1 MVRNTQTPFLQEAF
15 LFLNRQRASS
25 TALKNELSDYRHP
38 WIELLF
44 LFPRNGH
51 FQWSLLQRNF
61 SWILPEEMNI
71 SNVSLSSHNL
81 LSYTLR
87 IDPSNLITFPQ
98 KSLQF
103 ANPAWRNK
111 LLQYIHTLFY
121 NELALSCCPNK
132 EEWIPPMKVPWIVV
146 TSHPYIQPN
155 DLTQLAPSL
164 RVKMELFNKL
174 HRLPERLSH

>member
-51 FQWSLLQRNF
+51 CQWSLLQRNF